1 MAVSCRRTAVAV
13 RRATIFLSVCA
24 PYRNCREFITR
35 RGGGVAAR
43 GARAAAGQAADHR
56 AWVAA
61 FVQRLRELGW
71 IEGCA
76 VTIEYRWGEGRA
88 ERFTEIAAELV
99 RLKVDSFSPRS
110 PHRSLVLRTESATG
124 AADVHV
130 RFSVD
135 LVKYISICKGG

>member
-1 MAVSCRRTAVAV
+1 M
-13 RRATIFLSVCA
+13 
-24 PYRNCREFITR
+24 
-35 RGGGVAAR
+35 AAR

-71 IEGCA
+71 IEGRT

-99 RLKVDSFSPRS
+99 RLKVDVILAAVPPPQSRP
-110 PHRSLVLRTESATG
+110 PHRECHR
-124 AADVHV
+124 
-130 RFSVD
+130 
-135 LVKYISICKGG
+135 GG